1 MATEQRTLTVEEVV
15 NETIRI
21 LGGIQIPAEVM
32 ARAPIL
38 LERICVPITQAIWN
52 LQECSRVMEI
62 SRKAAEIAAEPPRE
76 AGKGPAEGTE
86 EEQATQ
92 KEEAAEEAVKEGK
105 DDE

>member
-1 MATEQRTLTVEEVV
+1 MEQKKLTVEEVV

-38 LERICVPITQAIWN
+38 LERICVPITQAIGN

-62 SRKAAEIAAEPPRE
+62 SRKAAEIAAEPPRQ
-76 AGKGPAEGTE
+76 AGNGPAEGGK
-86 EEQATQ
+86 EEQQEKTTEGAETPL
-92 KEEAAEEAVKEGK
+92 KEEN

>member
-1 MATEQRTLTVEEVV
+1 MATEQKTLTVEEVV

-21 LGGIQIPAEVM
+21 LGGIQLPAEVM

-38 LERICVPITQAIWN
+38 LERICVPITQAIGN

-62 SRKAAEIAAEPPRE
+62 SRRAAEIAAEPPRE
-76 AGKGPAEGTE
+76 AGNGPAEGAD
-86 EEQATQ
+86 EEQAAQ
-92 KEEAAEEAVKEGK
+92 EKEAAEEAVKEEN